1 MQTRFGS
8 LCGIDARRESGFT
21 LIEVLVVCLLTAVV
35 IGAVMTPVV
44 VSANNQKRDANYSYA
59 QEAARTGL
67 DSMVSQ
73 IRQATSILASTPNSI
88 EMNVSLQGTALQ
100 VLYECDIPQTGTS
113 YRECLRVQSA
123 QGATLPPLTSGKVV
137 LSNLINGTTASPIFT
152 LYPNSVSPY
161 YMTATISVPA
171 SGGAAGGLTSSVVF
185 SDGALMR
192 NLNVGN

>member
-1 MQTRFGS
+1 MHTRFGY
-8 LCGIDARRESGFT
+8 LRGIDARREAGFT

-59 QEAARTGL
+59 QEAARAGL

-88 EMNVSLQGTALQ
+88 EMNVNLQGTALQ

-113 YRECLRVQSA
+113 YRECVRVQSA
-123 QGATLPPLTSGKVV
+123 QGVTLPPLTSGKVV
-137 LSNLINGTTASPIFT
+137 MSNLINGTTASPVFT

-161 YMTATISVPA
+161 YMTGTISVPA
-171 SGGAAGGLTSSVVF
+171 SGGAAGGLTTSVVF

>member
-1 MQTRFGS
+1 MHTRFGS
-8 LCGIDARRESGFT
+8 LRGIDARREAGFT

-59 QEAARTGL
+59 QEAARAGL

-88 EMNVSLQGTALQ
+88 EMNVNLQGTALQ
-100 VLYECDIPQTGTS
+100 VLYECDVPQTGTS
-113 YRECLRVQSA
+113 YTECVRVQSA
-123 QGATLPPLTSGKVV
+123 QGTTPPPLTSGKVV
-137 LSNLINGTTASPIFT
+137 LSNLSGTTASPVFT
-152 LYPNSVSPY
+152 LYPNSISPY

-171 SGGAAGGLTSSVVF
+171 SGGAAGGLTTTVVF

-192 NLNVGN
+192 NLIVGN